1 MLLTQLEYFVAV
13 ARERHFGRAAAACY
27 VSPSGLSEAIR
38 KLEIELGVPL
48 VRRGRVYQGLTPEG
62 ELALVWAQ
70 RMLAGHRAL
79 RDELAGARDRLAAEV
94 RFGVIP
100 AAVSRA
106 ATLLSTLAGRH
117 PLIRVRMLTA
127 LTTEEIVRRLQ
138 RYELDAG
145 LIHPSVD
152 DDEGLTI
159 TPLYDE
165 TMVVVAGPE
174 IVAPGRDRLTGRDV
188 RELPLSLLEPH
199 MRARQLTDRA
209 FAEHGITLA
218 PRIESDSVDGLLA
231 LARTGEWAAI
241 VPRSA
246 TGPGWD
252 PSGLSVAE
260 ITEPAVSI
268 PIALA
273 RLAAE
278 PRSAVAAALDDAAEP
293 GTVPA
298 ATAEPYDRP

>member
-13 ARERHFGRAAAACY
+13 AREQHFGRAAAACY

-62 ELALVWAQ
+62 ELALVWAR
-70 RMLAGHRAL
+70 RMLDDHRAL
-79 RDELAGARDRLAAEV
+79 RDELAAERDRLAAEV

-100 AAVSRA
+100 AAVPHA
-106 ATLLSTLAGRH
+106 ATLLTTLAGRH
-117 PLIRVRMLTA
+117 PLTRVQMVTGLTS
-127 LTTEEIVRRLQ
+127 EEIVRRLQ

-145 LIHPSVD
+145 LIHPAVD
-152 DDEGLTI
+152 DDEGLAI

-165 TMVVVAGPE
+165 TMVVVSAPE
-174 IVAPGRDRLTGRDV
+174 IIAPARESLPGHEVAG
-188 RELPLSLLEPH
+188 LPLCLLEPH
-199 MRARQLTDRA
+199 MRARQLLDRA
-209 FAEHGITLA
+209 FEPYGFTLT
-218 PRIESDSVDGLLA
+218 PQIESDSVDGLLA
-231 LARTGEWAAI
+231 LARTGAWAAV

-252 PSGLSVAE
+252 PRGLHVAE

-268 PIALA
+268 SIALA
-273 RLAAE
+273 RLSSE
-278 PRSAVAAALDDAAEP
+278 PRSAIAAALDDAAS
-293 GTVPA
+293 GHLGGHRA
-298 ATAEPYDRP
+298 SA